1 MGQVERIQGMEEVD
15 EADMYWWVLYKRNHR
30 YGWQVVEKAEV
41 ISVELLLSFLFMSC
55 TFLISCIH
63 SCTTCCSFTG
73 HSKLWELQNMEE
85 LEICFGSITS
95 IGVDHWSPHMATAF
109 TIAEQGGTPHEA
121 INCDTQEDGDTNE
134 CEVSPVSPND
144 KRLPTPRFNQ
154 NKGKKQK
161 TENRDNTNHR
171 SISSYIYVCFN

>member
-1 MGQVERIQGMEEVD
+1 MEEVD
-15 EADMYWWVLYKRNHR
+15 EADIYWLVLYKRNHR
-30 YGWQVVEKAEV
+30 YGCRVVQKAEV

-55 TFLISCIH
+55 TFLVFIRAPH
-63 SCTTCCSFTG
+63 VALLQD
-73 HSKLWELQNMEE
+73 SKLWELQNMDWFHH
-85 LEICFGSITS
+85 CWTS
-95 IGVDHWSPHMATAF
+95 IGVDHWSPHMATAS

-134 CEVSPVSPND
+134 CEVSPVNPNG
-144 KRLPTPRFNQ
+144 KRPPRFNQ

-161 TENRDNTNHR
+161 TENRDNTNR